1 MEPLLIFVIHQSSSL
16 LILKSSFKRD
26 NSPFSEEKSA
36 PEPGLGKATGCAAGT
51 LPAAASTKPAADLR
65 KPAADSTKPAAA
77 SRKAADEDAAAA
89 AVAAPVVA
97 AAAAVLAALPV
108 AVAAVT
114 GEAVADE
121 QLPAAA

>member
-51 LPAAASTKPAADLR
+51 QPAAASTKPAADLR

-77 SRKAADEDAAAA
+77 SRKAAGEDAAAA
-89 AVAAPVVA
+89 VAVPVA

>member
-1 MEPLLIFVIHQSSSL
+1 M
-16 LILKSSFKRD
+16 ILKSSFKRD

-51 LPAAASTKPAADLR
+51 LPAAASTKPAA
-65 KPAADSTKPAAA
+65 AA
-77 SRKAADEDAAAA
+77 RKAADEDAAAA
-89 AVAAPVVA
+89 VAAPVA